1 MVSRSIH
8 NGLMSFS
15 GQRVPFEGSKKH
27 RFQATAGRS
36 STLHDGFLTSS
47 TQDFSSPARAKFNQM
62 NHGTTRDWK
71 CLHIGIA
78 LRCRTRIASMIQSK
92 CIFSAASMFSRCIHS
107 PSKYPNSPESWLI
120 HEIAVFCASPLR
132 FKILFLINEKPRL
145 HFMHESR
152 GKSRFSGVL
161 SVFTFS
167 VADCSTFLRDRS
179 PAIYFQPRLSFF
191 FFASL
196 D

>member
-1 MVSRSIH
+1 MFAYRNRVTLSNENSADDSIK
-8 NGLMSFS
+8 MYF
-15 GQRVPFEGSKKH
+15 QRREHV
-27 RFQATAGRS
+27 
-36 STLHDGFLTSS
+36 
-47 TQDFSSPARAKFNQM
+47 
-62 NHGTTRDWK
+62 
-71 CLHIGIA
+71 
-78 LRCRTRIASMIQSK
+78 
-92 CIFSAASMFSRCIHS
+92 FSRCIHS

-152 GKSRFSGVL
+152 GKSRFSAVL

-167 VADCSTFLRDRS
+167 VADCSTFVRDRS
-179 PAIYFQPRLSFF
+179 KAIYFQPRLSFF
-191 FFASL
+191 LFASL